1 MFGEIELDNDVIVN
15 QSVQVTSDR
24 PALDNFFDN
33 EIREKNRCF
42 KFFSRR
48 DAIAL
53 SRLIKEKIGIEL
65 SFRNF
70 TTNTI
75 EVPVCIANPEKFDPR
90 NYTEEDFVEFK
101 NIQK

>member
-15 QSVQVTSDR
+15 QFVQVTSDR
-24 PALDNFFDN
+24 PPLDNFFDN

-42 KFFSRR
+42 KFFSKR

-75 EVPVCIANPEKFDPR
+75 EVPVCIANPEKFVPR
-90 NYTEEDFVEFK
+90 NYTEEDFVEFD